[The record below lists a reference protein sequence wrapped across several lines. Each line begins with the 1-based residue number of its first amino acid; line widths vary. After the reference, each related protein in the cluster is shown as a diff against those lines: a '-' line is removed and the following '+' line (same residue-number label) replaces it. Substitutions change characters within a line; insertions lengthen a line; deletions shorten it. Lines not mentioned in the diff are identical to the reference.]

1 MYGTNCTV
9 QVVGVGWITFR
20 EVALY
25 LYLYFRGFNLSRLLQ
40 FCLRVGSPAL
50 VFPYGP
56 FSGYRPLL
64 HHRKPLTEK
73 FIETPANQTSCDRNV
88 TLSDFPFCLRLFSTL
103 ANGRYPYWLL
113 SCLCCGGCC
122 YYWILCAEKKEL

>member
-1 MYGTNCTV
+1 MYGTNFTV
-9 QVVGVGWITFR
+9 QVEVVGWITFR

-25 LYLYFRGFNLSRLLQ
+25 LYFRGFNKSRLLQ

-73 FIETPANQTSCDRNV
+73 FIETPANQTSYNKNV

-103 ANGRYPYWLL
+103 DNGRYPYWLL
-113 SCLCCGGCC
+113 TCLSCGGCC